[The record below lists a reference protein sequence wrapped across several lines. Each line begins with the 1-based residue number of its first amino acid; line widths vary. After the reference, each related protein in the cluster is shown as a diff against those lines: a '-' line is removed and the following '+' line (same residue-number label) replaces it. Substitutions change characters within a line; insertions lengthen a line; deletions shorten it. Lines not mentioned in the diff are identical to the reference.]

1 MANVTAD
8 YISDEQAVAE
18 DLCDKYR
25 AQLNPQ
31 QQGKNF
37 SDYVPPTD
45 AELLRAERRAIECA
59 VEAKLRPESDLEDWD
74 QAHSVRTITES
85 SSIRKPPGRPPKT
98 ANAAQE

>member
-1 MANVTAD
+1 MANVTSD
-8 YISDEQAVAE
+8 FISDEQAVAE

-74 QAHSVRTITES
+74 RAQVRTITES
-85 SSIRKPPGRPPKT
+85 SSIRKPPGRPPKI
-98 ANAAQE
+98 ANATQE